1 MQMQIICAPVP
12 PVRKSDTGAG
22 ALATHPRMGQSHPAS
37 CRSAVTSV
45 AGREI
50 FYIIKVLWSTVI
62 SDEVVATAF
71 SRGGRNRHV
80 CVIATASKGI
90 EPKGIF
96 KQVGQLVALWINNT
110 GQSSFLARHYFSN
123 CFSSRK

>member
-1 MQMQIICAPVP
+1 MPLFRQSAKVTPEQEPLPHIPERDKATQQAAV
-12 PVRKSDTGAG
+12 AQLQ
-22 ALATHPRMGQSHPAS
+22 ALQVERY
-37 CRSAVTSV
+37 
-45 AGREI
+45 

-123 CFSSRK
+123 CLSSCK